1 MNKCKIEMWQKPPN
15 AGGMLRENTVTITL
29 CVLVLLASEWVRN
42 SPVFEFQSCYI
53 EHHFEAR
60 ATLPPIID
68 VCVAAF
74 LFCLFRLNK
83 KYEK

>member
-1 MNKCKIEMWQKPPN
+1 MELRRKPPN
-15 AGGMLRENTVTITL
+15 ACGMLRENTVTITL
-29 CVLVLLASEWVRN
+29 CVLVLLASEWMRN
-42 SPVFEFQSCYI
+42 SPVFEFQSCYR